1 MEWFPEIVVSVV
13 IIVFLLIPHVVLRDR
28 KEKTTKV
35 GEEKEFCV
43 RASCGAET
51 SYRRGTPVDRRN
63 YYVDGAGQ
71 LCDKCGEG
79 LLLDEYREKKVN
91 FLKALESA

>member
-1 MEWFPEIVVSVV
+1 MEWFPEIVLAVV
-13 IIVFLLIPHVVLRDR
+13 IVVLLVIPHVVLRDR

-51 SYRRGTPVDRRN
+51 SYSRDIPVDRRN
-63 YYVDGAGQ
+63 YYVDGVGQ
-71 LCDKCGEG
+71 LCDKCGGE
-79 LLLDEYREKKVN
+79 LLLDEDRKKKES
-91 FLKALESA
+91 FLKALEIA